1 MKRVQL
7 FDISPL
13 IQVTAIKDTSE
24 LKGLDCIKLI
34 TYGYTTEGDYLE
46 FQFCL
51 EYENEQIRDEE
62 FDDLTNE
69 HVKKS
74 IEAIVKE
81 SQIPMHLI

>member
-1 MKRVQL
+1 MKRLRL
-7 FDISPL
+7 FDISEI

-24 LKGLDCIKLI
+24 KGFDCIKLI
-34 TYGYTTEGDYLE
+34 SYGYTTEGDFLE

-51 EYENEQIRDEE
+51 EYESEQIRDEE
-62 FDDLTNE
+62 FDALTTE

-81 SQIPMHLI
+81 SQIPMQLI